1 MCSEEARNF
10 SYVYF
15 ACLSEKEKRGD
26 KNLIR
31 EETGKRER
39 GREKRT
45 SRKKG
50 KLPATDHRAGFI
62 MACSRHLTRADV
74 INFRFA
80 TTRSR
85 DLI

>member
-39 GREKRT
+39 EGER
-45 SRKKG
+45 SAHLVRKVNCRQQIIG
-50 KLPATDHRAGFI
+50 PASSWRARGI
-62 MACSRHLTRADV
+62 
-74 INFRFA
+74 
-80 TTRSR
+80 
-85 DLI
+85 

>member
-31 EETGKRER
+31 EETEERER
-39 GREKRT
+39 
-45 SRKKG
+45 SAHLVRKVNCRQQIIG
-50 KLPATDHRAGFI
+50 PASSWRARGI
-62 MACSRHLTRADV
+62 
-74 INFRFA
+74 
-80 TTRSR
+80 
-85 DLI
+85 